1 MYLQE
6 KEKNMFKKKTN
17 FEKYIFRYGQPLSC
31 PGTDTEKGTCN
42 DKSCLQWT
50 EWGPWSSCSVS
61 CGKGGQ
67 KSRYRK
73 CKSLDPSE
81 IYNNPTSTRAS
92 GLLFSGCDG
101 KSKDYRS
108 CESGPCKSLDCSDF
122 PTSNKYYSFAGRPA
136 SSIGKLKKQLIFFQI
151 PICINHR

>member
-1 MYLQE
+1 M
-6 KEKNMFKKKTN
+6 
-17 FEKYIFRYGQPLSC
+17 SC
-31 PGTDTEKGTCN
+31 PGTDTEKDTCN

-151 PICINHR
+151 PICINRINN